1 MIQRIKD
8 YRATWNYTVV
18 EPISGN
24 YVPIATSA
32 FVRDDKK
39 QFTVL
44 NDRGQGGCSL
54 NDGMLEVMIHR
65 RTLGDDDE
73 GVDEPLNETQS
84 ITPYPNPQRIGVGL
98 GITGTHKV
106 QFAAPTEAA
115 SYWRPSQDRIFAEPY
130 ISFTTVPIGTTS
142 LMDWIKNHVPKRSFG
157 NVDLPPNIQL
167 MTLQPW
173 RNNTVLLRLSHQFA
187 VGEDSS
193 LSKVTS
199 IDLTTL
205 FANRAIQSAI
215 ELSLTANQNK
225 SQMEPKPIYQIRK
238 EDQQLLKE
246 ASSRAQRGEMT
257 KSVSENGKLKA
268 INVSL
273 GPMEIKTFQITFQS

>member
-1 MIQRIKD
+1 MK
-8 YRATWNYTVV
+8 
-18 EPISGN
+18 
-24 YVPIATSA
+24 
-32 FVRDDKK
+32 KK
-39 QFTVL
+39 QFTIL

-54 NDGMLEVMIHR
+54 SDGMLEVMIHR

-73 GVDEPLNETQS
+73 GVGEPLNETQS
-84 ITPYPNPQRIGVGL
+84 MTPYPNPQRIGPGL

-106 QFAAPTEAA
+106 QFAAPSEAA

-130 ISFTTVPIGTTS
+130 ISFTTVPIGSTAF
-142 LMDWIKNHVPKRSFG
+142 MDWIKNHITKRSFS
-157 NVDLPPNIQL
+157 NVELPPNIQL
-167 MTLQPW
+167 MTFQPW
-173 RNNTVLLRLSHQFA
+173 KNNTVLLRLSHQFA

-199 IDLTTL
+199 VDLSTL
-205 FANRAIQSAI
+205 FVNRTIQSAI

-225 SQMEPKPIYQIRK
+225 LQMNPKPIYQIRK
-238 EDQQLLKE
+238 EDQYLQETL
-246 ASSRAQRGEMT
+246 SNSQRGENT
-257 KSVSENGKLKA
+257 NFVYNENGKLQA